1 MYVNRFE
8 DQLRVSSTSRPR
20 SACRELGAL
29 SGSKASGNALLFPN
43 EDGDPLSICT
53 MLRYCLHPA
62 AEALA
67 LPKAGMRAL
76 RKGCNRRWESD
87 GVSPAVTR
95 QQMGHSDARMTT
107 LYMGEIPMKDVQV
120 AFSRVAY
127 RGEKP
132 QMENDLGSRLNRCN
146 LLI

>member
-76 RKGCNRRWESD
+76 RKGCNRRWETD

-95 QQMGHSDARMTT
+95 QQMGHSDARMT
-107 LYMGEIPMKDVQV
+107 
-120 AFSRVAY
+120 FR
-127 RGEKP
+127 
-132 QMENDLGSRLNRCN
+132 
-146 LLI
+146 